1 MSSSAVQS
9 FTLEVPADNQAIGNL
24 IWRIMDE
31 VANGE
36 VRINLHFGTCSLLCG
51 DEQEREEHG
60 SNITANYGI
69 RTLMSAMSSNE
80 HPDGHSCCQCEGG
93 CAGDDV

>member
-36 VRINLHFGTCSLLCG
+36 VRINLHFGTCELLCG
-51 DEQEREEHG
+51 DEDEREQHR
-60 SNITANYGI
+60 SNVTANYAI
-69 RTLMSAMSSNE
+69 RALMSAMTDTGARTME
-80 HPDGHSCCQCEGG
+80 KCSCCQPCKS
-93 CAGDDV
+93 A